1 MAAPSDEPVRVVP
14 HWASIATG
22 AGLIL
27 LSLVFAAIDC
37 ALAANWRE
45 PRLYARLLLYCV
57 MAGVGVAWLA
67 QLYSYIEFDGIRL
80 RACRLVTRRKIDYRV
95 QDIAAVLC
103 EWEGLSRKPSEGG
116 IYKIC
121 FVDGAVLELS
131 AGAADHDRL
140 IQKIEAIR
148 GHWPHGLELTA
159 KAEAEG
165 RSRRSP
171 A

>member
-1 MAAPSDEPVRVVP
+1 MATPSDEPVRVVP
-14 HWASIATG
+14 HWASIAAG
-22 AGLIL
+22 AGLIV
-27 LSLVFAAIDC
+27 LSLVLAAADC
-37 ALAANWRE
+37 SVAANWRE
-45 PRLYARLLLYCV
+45 PRLYARLSLYCFMV
-57 MAGVGVAWLA
+57 GVGIAWLA
-67 QLYSYIEFDGIRL
+67 QFHSSIEFDGIRL

-103 EWEGLSRKPSEGG
+103 EWEGRSRKPSEGG
-116 IYKIC
+116 PYKIC

-140 IQKIEAIR
+140 IQKIEAVR
-148 GHWPHGLELTA
+148 GPWPHGMELTA

-165 RSRRSP
+165 SSKRSR